1 MKKIMLLAL
10 SLVFALTISACGG
23 SGGGGASVTCAPAT
37 LTPNAGVANG
47 SWRLDVSN
55 INSDCPT
62 PPSAISCQVTMSQAS
77 DGNVTIT
84 PAGNCTVTL
93 PGYGTSSNYTSITS
107 AAGAVDGNTFYWV
120 AVLTTSIPDISYSE
134 TDTVTCDTVTNFAD
148 GVQAQVSSTSTYSG
162 QAGSGSCSSTSTV
175 TFTQL

>member
-1 MKKIMLLAL
+1 MPLAVA
-10 SLVFALTISACGG
+10 LVLAFALSACGG
-23 SGGGGASVTCAPAT
+23 GGGGGAAVTCAPAT
-37 LTPNAGVANG
+37 LTPNANVANG

-84 PAGNCTVTL
+84 PVGNCSVTL
-93 PGYGTSSNYTSITS
+93 PGYGTSSDYTSITS
-107 AAGAVDGNTFYWV
+107 AAGAVDGSTFYWV

-148 GVQAQVSSTSTYSG
+148 GVQAQVSSTSSYSSE
-162 QAGSGSCSSTSTV
+162 AGSGTCSSTSTV